1 MSLLASILK
10 KMSKYFG
17 GITTYQ
23 KAPALRDILQSL
35 VDHGYAGSEYIWHI
49 ADDNAG
55 AKYFSEEKKV
65 EMPSAVEIYNEFKPK
80 FHKLILQHGKTP
92 RLGIGANKNR
102 NIHYFLNHTKAQHC
116 MLVDDDII
124 FINGGFF
131 EELEEVLKANT
142 NEGPGAKYSLN
153 HICGYWTDY
162 NEDYFDNT
170 KQQMMSVSRKGWF
183 DDFPIE
189 ALGARGCEWRKG
201 AMGCSNFYTR
211 KTLQDVLYFPT
222 FSRYG
227 FEHAIHSGMSLLR
240 TDKRSPTL
248 LPSYDMTH
256 HYYIGNCVANNYF
269 DSHLE
274 IAKADPLYQER
285 LNSFNFGLN
294 TKNKDHGLNLKEEVI
309 LE

>member
-1 MSLLASILK
+1 
-10 KMSKYFG
+10 MSKYFG

-35 VDHGYAGSEYIWHI
+35 VDHGYAGSDYIWHI

-55 AKYFSEEKKV
+55 ATYFSEEKQI
-65 EMPSAVEIYNEFKPK
+65 EMPSAIEVFEEFKPK
-80 FHKLILQHGKTP
+80 FHKLVLQHGKTP
-92 RLGIGANKNR
+92 RLGVGANKNR

-142 NEGPGAKYSLN
+142 YDGPGAKYSLN

-162 NEDYFDNT
+162 HEDYFDNT

-183 DDFPIE
+183 DDFPVE
-189 ALGARGCEWRKG
+189 ALGERGCEWRRG

-211 KTLQDVLYFPT
+211 KALEDILYFPT

-227 FEHAIHSGMSLLR
+227 FDHAVHSGRAYLK
-240 TDKRSPTL
+240 TDKRSPCL
-248 LPSYDMTH
+248 MASYDMTH
-256 HYYIGNCVANNYF
+256 LYYIGNQIANNYF
-269 DSHLE
+269 DSHEE
-274 IAKADPLYQER
+274 IAKADPFYQKTMND
-285 LNSFNFGLN
+285 LNFGI
-294 TKNKDHGLNLKEEVI
+294 GLKVKETGWDIKKETI
-309 LE
+309 LG